1 VKAGWGEEGERVQDH
16 ALGVRRRHAAPLF
29 SLGFSLE
36 CLLKDGFTDA
46 TAVDI
51 EINPQRRVVHGAV
64 SGLDLGLVSFS

>member
-1 VKAGWGEEGERVQDH
+1 VFSVNGLGFGHGGKGDCVKAGWGEEGERVQDH

-46 TAVDI
+46 TLL
-51 EINPQRRVVHGAV
+51 HC
-64 SGLDLGLVSFS
+64 LV